1 MATAAPNTDPG
12 SGLPTFKNWSLTIDR
27 DDIAWLVVDRVG
39 ESVNTLGEEL
49 LGELDQVLDFLAN
62 RAKSTPGTSGFSQT

>member
-1 MATAAPNTDPG
+1 MSTAATNTDPG
-12 SGLPTFKNWSLTIDR
+12 VGLPTYKNWSLSIDR

-49 LGELDQVLDFLAN
+49 SLIHI
-62 RAKSTPGTSGFSQT
+62 